1 MYNNIKN
8 IKDRVIILLTE
19 SPRVTIISIV
29 ALLLFILTGVFY
41 PYVLELGVLL
51 VVLCV
56 MVFSITLLV
65 MDVIG
70 LVYHKI
76 KGECDSMNSDAKDRV
91 HDRVDSD
98 NNSDQ

>member
-8 IKDRVIILLTE
+8 IKDGVIILLTE
-19 SPRVTIISIV
+19 SPRATITSIV
-29 ALLLFILTGVFY
+29 VLLLFILIGIFY

-65 MDVIG
+65 MDFIG

-76 KGECDSMNSDAKDRV
+76 KGECDSMNSDAKGRV
-91 HDRVDSD
+91 HDRVDGD